1 MSDYREAAYALLRVT
16 LGLVFLTT
24 GIVKF
29 VSGIGNFAAAL
40 QQQFAGKLP
49 MVIVTPS
56 AYGLPFVE
64 VTVGALL
71 ILGLFNVSA
80 LVIAGLL
87 LMALTFGKTAVN
99 DSATVAGNLSYVLI
113 IFALLWLAGYNGYS
127 IDRMRHSKVSVSHP

>member
-1 MSDYREAAYALLRVT
+1 MSDYREVAYALLRVT

-49 MVIVTPS
+49 MVIVTPF
-56 AYGLPFVE
+56 AYALPFVE

-71 ILGLFNVSA
+71 ILGLFNAIA

-87 LMALTFGKTAVN
+87 LMVLTFGKTAVN

-113 IFALLWLAGYNGYS
+113 IFVLLWLAGYNDYS
-127 IDRMRHSKVSVSHP
+127 IDRMRHSKVSVNRP

>member
-49 MVIVTPS
+49 MVIVTPF

-87 LMALTFGKTAVN
+87 LMALTFARQRSMTPQPWRV
-99 DSATVAGNLSYVLI
+99 TC
-113 IFALLWLAGYNGYS
+113 
-127 IDRMRHSKVSVSHP
+127 HTC